1 MNKKETPGVTAPDR
15 DNKGAETGA
24 QPKKGK
30 SLLQL
35 IKFALVGASNTIV
48 DMIVQTLVKLFLN
61 LFTQASWVVYAAK
74 AVGYCCGIANS
85 YILNSRWTFKEERRQ
100 DKREILS
107 FIGVNLAVLLIS
119 FALIYVF
126 KTQLHLNDWWMGL
139 GLPGWLT
146 KVVDGELFCSL
157 AATCICIPVNFVLN
171 KLFVFKAK
179 RPGEQEEVN

>member
-1 MNKKETPGVTAPDR
+1 MNANETKDITA
-15 DNKGAETGA
+15 AE

-35 IKFALVGASNTIV
+35 IKFALVGASNTLV

-61 LFTQASWVVYAAK
+61 LFTNASWVVYAAK
-74 AVGYCCGIANS
+74 AIGYCCGIANS
-85 YILNSRWTFKEERRQ
+85 YFINSRWTFKEERRQ

-119 FALIYVF
+119 FGLIFLF
-126 KTQLHLNDWWMGL
+126 KSALHLNDWWMGL

-146 KVVDGELFCSL
+146 KIVDGELFCSL
-157 AATCICIPVNFVLN
+157 LATCICIPVNFVLN
-171 KLFVFKAK
+171 KLFVFKRK
-179 RPGEQEEVN
+179 EEVPAEETHDAC